1 MRHNKTILIVED
13 EADARNYF
21 QMVVR
26 WLGYPAEI
34 AEDGE
39 EALACLDANRAISL
53 VLLDLRMPR
62 RDGRET
68 LREMRNAGR
77 NQPVILSGAVTTTNV
92 VQAIKAGATDFL
104 AKPIS
109 HEDLRMA
116 IRSAQRDEAPL
127 PDGVP
132 AGPGSVEDDPAPAS
146 EICLTESWMGE
157 RHAGGLAAGSRVGR
171 AAPDRRRNRRR

>member
-53 VLLDLRMPR
+53 VLLD
-62 RDGRET
+62 
-68 LREMRNAGR
+68 
-77 NQPVILSGAVTTTNV
+77 S
-92 VQAIKAGATDFL
+92 
-104 AKPIS
+104 
-109 HEDLRMA
+109 
-116 IRSAQRDEAPL
+116 
-127 PDGVP
+127 PD
-132 AGPGSVEDDPAPAS
+132 
-146 EICLTESWMGE
+146 
-157 RHAGGLAAGSRVGR
+157 
-171 AAPDRRRNRRR
+171 AAPGRSRNSARDAQCRT

>member
-1 MRHNKTILIVED
+1 MTADWASASANGFSRCPASLPMPVAAACLWWRRWWAGKSMRHNKTILIVED

-62 RDGRET
+62 RDGLET

-77 NQPVILSGAVTTTNV
+77 HQPVIMLSGAATTTNV

-109 HEDLRMA
+109 HEDLSMA
-116 IRSAQRDEAPL
+116 IRSALNDEEGEPL
-127 PDGVP
+127 
-132 AGPGSVEDDPAPAS
+132 
-146 EICLTESWMGE
+146 
-157 RHAGGLAAGSRVGR
+157 
-171 AAPDRRRNRRR
+171 